1 MEMLVAFC
9 VIFTEQCRY
18 RGGDA
23 LCSFWEPGVVYKT
36 RQECVDGKKLI
47 EEYLQEELW
56 RLYPEAVKI
65 NAKGVCPFEVKN
77 PTGRNKGQGNRNVD

>member
-23 LCSFWEPGVVYKT
+23 LCSFREPGVVYKT
-36 RQECVDGKKLI
+36 RQECGEGK
-47 EEYLQEELW
+47 
-56 RLYPEAVKI
+56 
-65 NAKGVCPFEVKN
+65 N
-77 PTGRNKGQGNRNVD
+77 

>member
-23 LCSFWEPGVVYKT
+23 LCSFYEPGVVYET
-36 RQECVDGKKLI
+36 RQESMDDKILI
-47 EEYLQEELW
+47 EEYLEEELW

-65 NAKGVCPFEVKN
+65 DAKGVC
-77 PTGRNKGQGNRNVD
+77 GDVD